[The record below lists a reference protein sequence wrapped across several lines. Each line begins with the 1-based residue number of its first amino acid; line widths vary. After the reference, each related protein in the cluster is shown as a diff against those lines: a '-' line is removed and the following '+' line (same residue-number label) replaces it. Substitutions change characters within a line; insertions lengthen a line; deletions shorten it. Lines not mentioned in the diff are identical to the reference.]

1 MECTRMPES
10 EACSAYLRTVSH
22 PALIVFDL
30 DGTIA
35 DSRELARESYKRV
48 FALMGF
54 GQITDELADSF
65 NGPDAD
71 EVCRVM
77 GIGKD
82 RRALYD
88 ELVDQ
93 TDVELTRSMGRM
105 FSGTSRMLS
114 SLSDCATMAILTNGS
129 QRYCEACIETF
140 ALSPYIALHSGF
152 VSGVTKAQRIRQW
165 QHELNAAVVIVVGDR
180 ATDIQNARAAG
191 AYAVGVTYGMG

>member
-1 MECTRMPES
+1 M
-10 EACSAYLRTVSH
+10 
-22 PALIVFDL
+22 I
-30 DGTIA
+30 
-35 DSRELARESYKRV
+35 
-48 FALMGF
+48 
-54 GQITDELADSF
+54 
-65 NGPDAD
+65 
-71 EVCRVM
+71 
-77 GIGKD
+77 
-82 RRALYD
+82 
-88 ELVDQ
+88 DQ

-191 AYAVGVTYGMG
+191 AYAVGVTYGMGSREELSGADALCDSPQEVADCCRRLIDAH

>member
-1 MECTRMPES
+1 
-10 EACSAYLRTVSH
+10 
-22 PALIVFDL
+22 
-30 DGTIA
+30 
-35 DSRELARESYKRV
+35 
-48 FALMGF
+48 
-54 GQITDELADSF
+54 
-65 NGPDAD
+65 
-71 EVCRVM
+71 M

-93 TDVELTRSMGRM
+93 ADVELTRSMGRM

-140 ALSPYIALHSGF
+140 ALSPYIALTAGF
-152 VSGVTKAQRIRQW
+152 RQRRDESTA
-165 QHELNAAVVIVVGDR
+165 HPPVAARIERGCRDRRGRR

-191 AYAVGVTYGMG
+191 AYAVGVTYGMGSREELSGADALCDSPQEVADCCRRLIDAH

>member
-22 PALIVFDL
+22 QALIVFDL

-93 TDVELTRSMGRM
+93 TDVELTRSMGLHVFGHEPPCQQLVGLRDDGY
-105 FSGTSRMLS
+105 FDQRQSALLR
-114 SLSDCATMAILTNGS
+114 SL
-129 QRYCEACIETF
+129 
-140 ALSPYIALHSGF
+140 H
-152 VSGVTKAQRIRQW
+152 
-165 QHELNAAVVIVVGDR
+165 
-180 ATDIQNARAAG
+180 
-191 AYAVGVTYGMG
+191 